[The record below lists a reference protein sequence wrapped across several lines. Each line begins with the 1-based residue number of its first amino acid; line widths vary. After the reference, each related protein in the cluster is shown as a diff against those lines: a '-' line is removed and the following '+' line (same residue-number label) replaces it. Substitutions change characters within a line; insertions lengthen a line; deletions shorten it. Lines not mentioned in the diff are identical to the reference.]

1 MKIDWKRKLSSRK
14 FWALVAGFVT
24 GVIVYATSPERS
36 PEAVGG
42 LIVTF
47 GAIVA
52 YIIGEGIADSG
63 RGNTTETALPECVD
77 ACTITYSDEEG

>member
-42 LIVTF
+42 LIVTL
-47 GAIVA
+47 GAIVS
-52 YIIGEGIADSG
+52 YIIGEGIADSK
-63 RGNTTETALPECVD
+63 RGDTETAEPECGD
-77 ACTITYSDEEG
+77 SCTITYSDEEG

>member
-1 MKIDWKRKLSSRK
+1 MEIDWKRKLSSRK
-14 FWALVAGFVT
+14 FWALIAGFVT

-42 LIVTF
+42 LIVTL

-52 YIIGEGIADSG
+52 YIIGEGIADGG
-63 RGNTTETALPECVD
+63 RGNTTETPDCGD
-77 ACTITYSDEEG
+77 SCTITYSDEEG

>member
-14 FWALVAGFVT
+14 FWAMIAGFVT
-24 GVIVYATSPERS
+24 GIIVFVQSPERS

-42 LIVTF
+42 LVVMFGSIVS
-47 GAIVA
+47 
-52 YIIGEGIADSG
+52 YIIGEGLADSK
-63 RGNTTETALPECVD
+63 RGSTETASPECGD

>member
-1 MKIDWKRKLSSRK
+1 MKIDWKCKLSSRK

-52 YIIGEGIADSG
+52 YIIGEGIADGG
-63 RGNTTETALPECVD
+63 RGNSIETASPESGD
-77 ACTITYSDEEG
+77 SCTITYSDGEG

>member
-1 MKIDWKRKLSSRK
+1 MEIDWKRKLSSRK
-14 FWALVAGFVT
+14 FWALIAGFVA
-24 GVIVYATSPERS
+24 GIIVFVKSPERS

-42 LIVTF
+42 LVVMFGSIVS
-47 GAIVA
+47 

-63 RGNTTETALPECVD
+63 RDNTTETVSPDCGD